1 MQIELINT
9 GSELLLGR
17 VLNTHQQWIG
27 RRLADLGYEVSRQ
40 VAVPDTG
47 DAIQA
52 AVSEAC
58 ERADIVITTGGLGPT
73 SDDRTRDLIAALFE
87 RPLKEDPNVVRHISG
102 FFERRGRPM
111 PESVK
116 VQALIPEGAEVIN
129 NEFGTAPGL
138 AMAFDSQ
145 SGSRRARCLIMLP
158 GPPRELQPMFDHEVI
173 PWLQK
178 DILIPAGF
186 ACRTL
191 RSTGVGESRVE
202 EQLMGRLAGLVERG
216 LEIGYCARTGEVDVR
231 MIARGDEATEIVDE
245 AVRLTMEVFGCNVF
259 GEDDDKLEEVI
270 VHRLSRDGK
279 TLSLAESCTGGYVAH
294 RLTNV
299 SGASKVLESG
309 LVTYSN
315 EAKMRLLGVSS
326 QTLDEHGAVSKAT
339 AKEMAEGARK
349 ASGTDYAISITGIAG
364 PTGGTDEKPVG
375 TVFIGLA
382 SSKGTTVIECFNPVE
397 RESFKYMTSQQA
409 FEMLRRTHEKRDSAE
424 AVVSPQD

>member
-27 RRLADLGYEVSRQ
+27 RRLADLGFEVSRQ

-58 ERADIVITTGGLGPT
+58 ERAEVVITTGGLGPT

-87 RPLKEDPNVVRHISG
+87 RPLKEDPDVVAHIAG
-102 FFERRGRPM
+102 FFERRNRPM

-116 VQALIPEGAEVIN
+116 VQALIPEGATVIK

-138 AMAFDSQ
+138 GMMFEGRTDTS
-145 SGSRRARCLIMLP
+145 RARCLIMLP
-158 GPPRELQPMFDHEVI
+158 GPPRELRPMFDNQVL
-173 PWLQK
+173 PWLQRE
-178 DILIPAGF
+178 ILISTGF

-191 RSTGVGESRVE
+191 RSTGIGESRVE
-202 EQLMGRLAGLVERG
+202 EQLQDRLASLIEKG

-231 MIARGDEATEIVDE
+231 MIARGAGATEMVDE
-245 AVRLTMEVFGCNVF
+245 AVTLSMEVFGDNVF
-259 GEDDDKLEEVI
+259 GEDDDRMEEILVRTLI
-270 VHRLSRDGK
+270 RDGK
-279 TLSLAESCTGGYVAH
+279 TVSLAESCTGGYVAH

-326 QTLDEHGAVSKAT
+326 QTLDEHGAVSSAT
-339 AKEMAEGARK
+339 AKEMAEGARR
-349 ASGTDYAISITGIAG
+349 AAATDYSISITGIAG

-382 SSKGTTVIECFNPVE
+382 SSKGTSVIKCFNPVE

-409 FEMLRRTHEKRDSAE
+409 FEILRRTHEKRRSAE
-424 AVVSPQD
+424 AIVSPQD

>member
-1 MQIELINT
+1 MRIELINT

-47 DAIQA
+47 DAIQR
-52 AVSEAC
+52 AVAEAR
-58 ERADIVITTGGLGPT
+58 ERADLIITTGGLGPT
-73 SDDRTRDLIAALFE
+73 SDDRTRDLIAAMLS
-87 RPLKEDPNVVRHISG
+87 RPLREDPAIVSHIEG
-102 FFERRGRPM
+102 FFTRRGRTM

-116 VQALIPEGAEVIN
+116 VQALIPEGAKVIH

-138 AMAFDSQ
+138 AMEFPGQGDST
-145 SGSRRARCLIMLP
+145 GAGCLIMLP
-158 GPPRELQPMFDHEVI
+158 GPPRELRPMFDREVL

-178 DILIPAGF
+178 EVLSPVGF

-191 RSTGVGESRVE
+191 RSTGIGESRVE
-202 EQLMGRLAGLVERG
+202 EQLKDRIQPLVEKG

-231 MIARGDEATEIVDE
+231 VIARGAEAESLVDE
-245 AVRLTMEVFGCNVF
+245 AVALVLDSFGNSIY
-259 GEDDDKLEEVI
+259 GEDDERLEEVI
-270 VHRLSRDGK
+270 IRDLSKAGQS
-279 TLSLAESCTGGYVAH
+279 LALAESCTGGYVAH

-299 SGASKVLESG
+299 SGASAVLESG

-315 EAKMRLLGVSS
+315 EAKMRLLGVA
-326 QTLDEHGAVSKAT
+326 QATLDTYGAVSKET
-339 AKEMAEGARK
+339 AKEMAEGARRF
-349 ASGTDYAISITGIAG
+349 AGSDFALSITGIAG
-364 PTGGTDEKPVG
+364 PSGGSEEKPVG

-382 SSKGTTVIECFNPVE
+382 DPERTRVMKCFNPVD

-409 FEMLRRTHEKRDSAE
+409 FEILRRVQRKQDPSP
-424 AVVSPQD
+424 VSNTSQS